1 MNPDESEVQMHT
13 SSRPN
18 VTETQMHDSV
28 VLPGFLEL
36 ADFLMQGLF
45 PNEQR
50 IASLL
55 DRIEG
60 TP

>member
-1 MNPDESEVQMHT
+1 MHT
-13 SSRPN
+13 FSRPN

-28 VLPGFLEL
+28 VLPGLLEL